1 MRETGGILGVSL
13 TPREITALDMIKN
26 INLTPGPYMVLEVSD
41 TGTGMDNKTLA
52 RIFEPYFTTKALG
65 EGTGMGLSVVHGII
79 KSHGGNITIYSEPGK
94 GTTVHAYLP
103 VIEKGISEEETYPTG
118 PVPTGA
124 ERILLVDDEQSVIK
138 VEKEILESLGYNVV
152 PYISP
157 VEALEHFREHSA
169 AYDLVITD
177 MTMPKMTGDKL
188 ARGIMAIRPDI
199 PVIMCTGF
207 SELINKDDALQI
219 GIRKFVT
226 KPIIINSF
234 ARTLRQVLDKE

>member
-1 MRETGGILGVSL
+1 
-13 TPREITALDMIKN
+13 
-26 INLTPGPYMVLEVSD
+26 MVLEVSD